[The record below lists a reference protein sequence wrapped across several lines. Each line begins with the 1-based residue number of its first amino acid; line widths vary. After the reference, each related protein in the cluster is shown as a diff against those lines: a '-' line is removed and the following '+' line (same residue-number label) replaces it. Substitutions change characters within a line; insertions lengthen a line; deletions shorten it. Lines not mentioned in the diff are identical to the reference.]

1 LGQGHHPFLE
11 RLAADLAQPIAQDVF
26 PRYEQA
32 LRRPVLLHTDQVQ
45 AGVILVYLEIE
56 AVIHLAVTEFDV
68 VGLYRLI
75 GFLVVRAQVGLETKQ
90 TDFGEIEAVF
100 PARAV
105 SDPSGISSGECIA
118 DVPDNQQH

>member
-1 LGQGHHPFLE
+1 M
-11 RLAADLAQPIAQDVF
+11 
-26 PRYEQA
+26 
-32 LRRPVLLHTDQVQ
+32 
-45 AGVILVYLEIE
+45 ILVHLEIE

-68 VGLYRLI
+68 VGQYRLI

-100 PARAV
+100 PARTANQEIFSARFEIHQLGFERLLVHQIDPNLNAIAPPARAV

-118 DVPDNQQH
+118 DVPDNQQHHVRLN